1 MPSCRP
7 GARSGRQA
15 RDSVGLL
22 QEQGTFDLLLPIVSI
37 SKGRIASADS
47 VPILK
52 DNLPDDA
59 VLEQKPGL
67 L

>member
-15 RDSVGLL
+15 RDSVG
-22 QEQGTFDLLLPIVSI
+22 LLLPIVSI